1 MMAIYCIHSFFPLHQ
16 ARLEG
21 NDLPIMSVE
30 LTPQMRRYD
39 NVVSSVPFQL
49 FTCTASSSSVFYHN
63 LQANPIP
70 ALRLLDCLYGWFSAP
85 TRMTV

>member
-49 FTCTASSSSVFYHN
+49 FTC
-63 LQANPIP
+63 
-70 ALRLLDCLYGWFSAP
+70 
-85 TRMTV
+85 